1 MVDSIDID
9 LHRNWGLMTSIAH
22 DGFELHGEATSVRGV
37 IGGVWRAR
45 ELLLTLARK
54 DFFVR
59 YRRAI
64 FGTAWAVVLPIVQA
78 TVLAIVFTRVARVQ
92 TTVSYPVFVF
102 SGLLPWTYFST
113 SVAYASTSIVDGHGL
128 ATKVY
133 FPRALLPLSTVIGSF
148 LSFLPNLVIL
158 LAAALIFRV
167 GLGPRALLLIPATFL
182 MLALTA
188 VFGLVLSAAHVY
200 FRDVRYIVQASL
212 LAWFWG
218 SAIFYPLNL
227 PKGILRSLIEA
238 NPVTGMI
245 ELFRAAIVGGD
256 PGWHTAL
263 WWSLAWVAGLGAA
276 AVELYRRFDRVFV
289 DLM

>member
-1 MVDSIDID
+1 V
-9 LHRNWGLMTSIAH
+9 TSIAQ
-22 DGFELHGEATSVRGV
+22 DGFELHGEATSVRAV
-37 IGGVWRAR
+37 IGGVWGTR
-45 ELLLTLARK
+45 ELLMTLARK

-64 FGTAWAVVLPIVQA
+64 FGTAWAVVIPIVQA

-92 TTVSYPVFVF
+92 THHVSYPVFVF

-113 SVAYASTSIVDGHGL
+113 SMAYASTSIVDGQGL

-133 FPRALLPLSTVIGSF
+133 FPRALFPLASVLGSF
-148 LSFLPNLVIL
+148 LSFLPNLAVL

-167 GLGPRALLLIPATFL
+167 GLGPQALLLIPATLL
-182 MLALTA
+182 MVAITSG
-188 VFGLVLSAAHVY
+188 FGLVLSAAHVY

-218 SAIFYPLNL
+218 SAIFYPLDAA
-227 PKGILRSLIEA
+227 KGILRSLIEA
-238 NPVTGMI
+238 NPVTGMV

-256 PGWHTAL
+256 TGWHTAL
-263 WWSLAWVAGLGAA
+263 WWSLAWVAGLGVAA
-276 AVELYRRFDRVFV
+276 AELYRRF
-289 DLM
+289 